1 MTTKKINIAI
11 DGYSSCGKSTLAKAL
26 AKALDYVFVDSGAM
40 YRAVAYFCIQ
50 NGIIKDKQVNEV
62 LLEKYLPELKIQ
74 FGEYLHNGSRSI
86 VLNGKDVSTEIRS
99 MEVASMV
106 SEVAAIKSVRIFLVA
121 EQQSLGKNGGVI
133 MDGRDIGTVVF
144 PNAELKL
151 FITASPEIRAQR
163 RFLELK
169 QTQADVSLEDV
180 RENLEHRDH
189 IDSTRQESP
198 LTQAKDAI
206 VIDNS
211 YLDQASQLELALKLV
226 RETLEK
232 TTSPTH

>member
-11 DGYSSCGKSTLAKAL
+11 DGYSSCGKSTLAKAM
-26 AKALDYVFVDSGAM
+26 AKALNYVFVDSGAM
-40 YRAVAYFCIQ
+40 YRAVTYFCIK
-50 NGIIKDKQVNEV
+50 NGIIKDKQVNEA
-62 LLEKYLPELKIQ
+62 LLEKHLPEIKIQ
-74 FGEYLHNGSRSI
+74 FGEYLQNGSRAI
-86 VLNGKDVSTEIRS
+86 LLNGKDVSTEIRS
-99 MEVASMV
+99 MEVAALV
-106 SEVAAIKSVRIFLVA
+106 SEVAAIKSVRTFLVA

-151 FITASPEIRAQR
+151 FVTASPEIRAQR
-163 RFLELK
+163 RFLEL
-169 QTQADVSLEDV
+169 QQSQADVSLEDV

-189 IDSTRQESP
+189 IDSTRKESP

-211 YLDQASQLELALKLV
+211 ELDQDSQLQLALKLV
-226 RETLEK
+226 QETLEK
-232 TTSPTH
+232 TFSPSV

>member
-1 MTTKKINIAI
+1 
-11 DGYSSCGKSTLAKAL
+11 
-26 AKALDYVFVDSGAM
+26 
-40 YRAVAYFCIQ
+40 
-50 NGIIKDKQVNEV
+50 
-62 LLEKYLPELKIQ
+62 
-74 FGEYLHNGSRSI
+74 
-86 VLNGKDVSTEIRS
+86 
-99 MEVASMV
+99 MV